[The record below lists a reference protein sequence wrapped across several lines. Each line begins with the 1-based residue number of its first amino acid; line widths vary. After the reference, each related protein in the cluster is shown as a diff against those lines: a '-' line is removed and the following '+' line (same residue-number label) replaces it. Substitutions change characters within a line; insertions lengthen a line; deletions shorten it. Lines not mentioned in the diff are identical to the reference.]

1 MFDRFGHDD
10 EGSEDPGD
18 APEADLVPTVT
29 DPSENLEIDTPTV
42 RDYSQVEVD
51 SELQKEFWVQVLLFN
66 VALFTVSLGLMLVG
80 FERRWLFGGALVA
93 VGLVAFARG
102 YRRYRAVQKD

>member
-18 APEADLVPTVT
+18 APEADLVPEVN
-29 DPSENLEIDTPTV
+29 DPSENLKIDAPSV
-42 RDYSQVEVD
+42 RDYSQVDAD

-66 VALFTVSLGLMLVG
+66 VALFALSLGLMLIG
-80 FERRWLFGGALVA
+80 FERRWTVGGGLIV